1 MPFIQHTTSPQ
12 SRVKPYGNPASKI
25 AIVGDFSD
33 GFDERTGRPFSG
45 PSGTVLEQCLHAAG
59 IIRGEVYTTNVC
71 LARVDGSHKHKYF
84 DEKSCKF
91 TPLGMEQVDRLK
103 DELENTDA
111 NVIVAA
117 SPMALAAI
125 CSLRHLSRYR
135 GYVFLSSL
143 LDVPR
148 KVIPIHHPGQT
159 IRGMYQ
165 YRYMIVCDLKKAK
178 AESVERELHR
188 PERQLVY
195 HYETVEEALEWL
207 AYFAEQD
214 IVGFD
219 IEVINYEVSCISFSS
234 SSDIAC
240 VIPISDRWTLEEE
253 LLIWRGIQKVL
264 GNARSQKVV
273 QNGMFDIPFLL
284 TRNGITTRGEV
295 HDTMIGHSVM
305 YPDLPK
311 GLGFLGSL
319 YCGSQQFWKD
329 TVKFTN
335 IKDES

>member
-1 MPFIQHTTSPQ
+1 MPFIQSTTI
-12 SRVKPYGNPASKI
+12 SRVKPHGNPASKI

-33 GFDERTGRPFSG
+33 GFDERNGRPFSG

-59 IIRGEVYTTNVC
+59 LIRGEVYTTNVV
-71 LARVDGSHKHKYF
+71 LDRVDSSHRSKYF
-84 DEKSCKF
+84 DDKKCTF
-91 TPLGMEQVDRLK
+91 TPIGMDHVRRLK
-103 DELENTDA
+103 NDLEATQA
-111 NVIVAA
+111 NIIVAA
-117 SPMALAAI
+117 SPMALAAV
-125 CSLRHLSRYR
+125 CSLRYLSRYR
-135 GYVFLSSL
+135 GYVFQSSL

-178 AESVERELHR
+178 VESQFSELRR
-188 PERQLVY
+188 PTRQLIY
-195 HYETVEEALEWL
+195 RYETVDEALEWL
-207 AYFAEQD
+207 EYFVGQE

-234 SSDIAC
+234 SPDIAC
-240 VIPISDRWTLEEE
+240 VIPIADRWSLEEE
-253 LLIWRGIQKVL
+253 LLIWRGVQKVL
-264 GNARSQKVV
+264 GNHKSKKVV
-273 QNGMFDIPFLL
+273 QNSMFDVPFLL
-284 TRNGITTRGEV
+284 TRNGITVRGDI
-295 HDTMIGHSVM
+295 HDTMVAHSIM
-305 YPDLPK
+305 FPDLPK

-319 YCGSQQFWKD
+319 YCGSQSYWKD